1 MEEWIFFAIQHIT
14 EKVKGMNWSTLDF
27 VHLEQATPSSF
38 VSYLE
43 AALADRHSEQY
54 KSLYE
59 FLFKTFVE
67 ADVDEKGAV
76 TMEQFDILI
85 EAAAQAPRVLG
96 LAPSSAESY
105 PTAQHRLQ
113 ARQQEFDQMDA
124 DREGTI
130 SFDEFLNWCLS
141 HINIKVQAYK
151 ASSGQ

>member
-1 MEEWIFFAIQHIT
+1 MEAEFSIAHIT
-14 EKVKGMNWSTLDF
+14 EKVQGLPQMSTLDF
-27 VHLEQATPSSF
+27 AHLEREGPSSF
-38 VSYLE
+38 VSYLDV
-43 AALADRHSEQY
+43 ALQDRHSEQY

-105 PTAQHRLQ
+105 PTANQRLQ
-113 ARQQEFDQMDA
+113 ARQQEFGQMDT
-124 DREGTI
+124 DREGTV
-130 SFDEFLNWCLS
+130 SFDEFLNWCLT
-141 HINIKVQAYK
+141 HISTKVQAYK
-151 ASSGQ
+151 AAGGQ